1 MKRPG
6 DFTEN
11 LANSMR
17 IPGVTLGISCEL
29 VFLRTWEVT
38 FCCYMLI
45 LLHSRMNK
53 PKMERCMHGTLLLA
67 SSVIIYHQYRSLTVL
82 ITAKITIAQSVEY
95 STGRFMRFGSFS
107 WPVHSGRYFCC
118 PNCFIPGHS
127 RRLYS
132 KPNDWEQTYFFVVVS
147 IAIYKSVLASVNW
160 SCVHHTIMSWR
171 LLYRCRVYLG
181 FPSLFLHC
189 KFFHTT

>member
-38 FCCYMLI
+38 SCCYMLI

-95 STGRFMRFGSFS
+95 STGSFHEVRLVQLTRSFGALLLLSKLFHSWSFAPTIFKTQWLRTNIFFFCCFYRHLQISFS
-107 WPVHSGRYFCC
+107 ISQLILC
-118 PNCFIPGHS
+118 
-127 RRLYS
+127 
-132 KPNDWEQTYFFVVVS
+132 
-147 IAIYKSVLASVNW
+147 ASY
-160 SCVHHTIMSWR
+160 HHELKVII
-171 LLYRCRVYLG
+171 
-181 FPSLFLHC
+181 
-189 KFFHTT
+189 